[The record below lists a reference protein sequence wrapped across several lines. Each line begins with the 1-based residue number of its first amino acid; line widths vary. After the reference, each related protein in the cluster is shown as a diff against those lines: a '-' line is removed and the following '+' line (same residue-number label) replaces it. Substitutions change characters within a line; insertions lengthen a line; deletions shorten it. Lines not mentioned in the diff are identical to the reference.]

1 MLFWLR
7 RCEAFAARGCT
18 VYASARRLES
28 MSDFKHSTVTPV
40 QLDVTKDEDVKRVI
54 EMIID
59 QHGRIDVV
67 VNNAGVLAI
76 SVCPFLFSDANVV
89 VVDQCSLS
97 GPLADIPMNQFVD
110 AYDTNVF
117 GPVRVAKAVIPH
129 MAAKRSGTIVNI
141 GSVVGEAYVFSLTS
155 FHAHTLTR
163 NPPSPTPWSG
173 AYASTKASLKSLS
186 EVLEM
191 ECAPFGICVMHV
203 APGAVKSN
211 IATNNQAKF
220 WLPPDSLYKGWID
233 AIIRRM
239 HQSQEPGTTET
250 GVFADWVVGA
260 ALKPRPPRYIIV
272 GAKSWVWVV
281 FRWLPRTWVLRF
293 MWSYFAGKP
302 KTNA

>member
-1 MLFWLR
+1 MVALDSPCAFLDHVEMAVLTELMLFWLR

-40 QLDVTKDEDVKRVI
+40 QLDVTKDEDVRRVI

-89 VVDQCSLS
+89 VIDQCSLT

-155 FHAHTLTR
+155 FHAYTHTQ
-163 NPPSPTPWSG
+163 PPPQSHTVERSVR
-173 AYASTKASLKSLS
+173 L
-186 EVLEM
+186 
-191 ECAPFGICVMHV
+191 
-203 APGAVKSN
+203 
-211 IATNNQAKF
+211 
-220 WLPPDSLYKGWID
+220 
-233 AIIRRM
+233 
-239 HQSQEPGTTET
+239 HQSQPQ
-250 GVFADWVVGA
+250 VVVGGA
-260 ALKPRPPRYIIV
+260 GDGMRAVRYLRDARRAWRRQV
-272 GAKSWVWVV
+272 QHRHEQPGQ
-281 FRWLPRTWVLRF
+281 VLA
-293 MWSYFAGKP
+293 SSG
-302 KTNA
+302 